1 MQPLQTQQ
9 KALSRRQRQR
19 IVAQTRRAEQRIG
32 RGLRNA
38 ARKFFRAQ
46 AKRVI
51 KIWMDSGGYLSST
64 AEGEYKDPASAMFGT
79 GEDVRAV
86 AMSRPYVLEM
96 TVTALNAAGELVGAS
111 SILGTDPMVLA
122 LTDQSAQRV
131 VRINDATRRGVQ
143 RTITLGQA
151 SGYSPYEIAYGSTA
165 TRRAGFRPI
174 RGMVEQLYQGRPECI
189 ARTEMAYSNN
199 GASLHRFNQMGL
211 GDVEVSDG
219 PGCALTHHVQGLKPG
234 ESSAEDINGR
244 VIPMKEANAWQV
256 AHPNCRRVFLPLRR
270 APSRPRA
277 RSQPP
282 SSFVTGALTNAQRA
296 RAARDMARTRV
307 TRPPTPPAP
316 SQVIE

>member
-1 MQPLQTQQ
+1 MQPLPTQQ
-9 KALSRRQRQR
+9 KALSRGQRQR
-19 IVAQTRRAEQRIG
+19 IVAQTRRSEQVIG

-51 KIWMDSGGYLSST
+51 KIWIDADGYLSST
-64 AEGEYKDPASAMFGT
+64 AEGEYKDPAQAMFGT

-96 TVTALNAAGELVGAS
+96 TVTSLNSAGELVGAED
-111 SILGTDPMVLA
+111 SILGTDPMVLS

-131 VRINDATRRGVQ
+131 VQINDATQRAVQ
-143 RTITLGQA
+143 RAITRGQA
-151 SGYSPYEIAYGSTA
+151 AGYSPYEIAYGSTA
-165 TRRAGFRPI
+165 TRADEFRPLQSL
-174 RGMVEQLYQGRPECI
+174 VELLYNGRPECI

-199 GASLHRFNQMGL
+199 GAALYRFNQMGL
-211 GDVEVSDG
+211 GNVEVSDG

-234 ESSAEDINGR
+234 QSSSDDINGR
-244 VIPMKEANAWQV
+244 MITIKEANAWQL
-256 AHPNCRRVFLPLRR
+256 AHPNCRRVFLPLAR

-282 SSFVTGALTNAQRA
+282 EAFVTQALTANERA
-296 RAARDMARTRV
+296 RAAREMAQTRV
-307 TRPPTPPAP
+307 G
-316 SQVIE
+316 

>member
-1 MQPLQTQQ
+1 MQPLPTQQ
-9 KALSRRQRQR
+9 KALSRGQRQR
-19 IVAQTRRAEQRIG
+19 IVAQTRRSEQVIG

-46 AKRVI
+46 AKRVV
-51 KIWMDSGGYLSST
+51 KIWIDADGYLSST
-64 AEGEYKDPASAMFGT
+64 AEGEYKDPAQAMFGT

-96 TVTALNAAGELVGAS
+96 TVTSLNAAGNLVGAAP
-111 SILGTDPMVLA
+111 ILGTDPMVLF

-165 TRRAGFRPI
+165 TRKAGFRPI
-174 RGMVEQLYQGRPECI
+174 KGMVEQLYQGRPECI

-199 GASLHRFNQMGL
+199 GAALHRFNQMGL

-234 ESSAEDINGR
+234 QSSSDDINGR

-256 AHPNCRRVFLPLRR
+256 AHPNCRRVFLPLAR

-282 SSFVTGALTNAQRA
+282 ESFVTGALTAA
-296 RAARDMARTRV
+296 AAAAAAREMAQTRV
-307 TRPPTPPAP
+307 
-316 SQVIE
+316 E

>member
-1 MQPLQTQQ
+1 MQPLPTQQ
-9 KALSRRQRQR
+9 KALSRGQRQR
-19 IVAQTRRAEQRIG
+19 IVAQTRRSEQVIG

-51 KIWMDSGGYLSST
+51 KIWIDADGYLSSDT
-64 AEGEYKDPASAMFGT
+64 GGEFKDPAQAMFGT

-96 TVTALNAAGELVGAS
+96 TVTSLNAAGNLVGAS
-111 SILGTDPMVLA
+111 SILGTDPMVLF
-122 LTDQSAQRV
+122 LTDRSAQRV

-165 TRRAGFRPI
+165 TRKAGFRPI
-174 RGMVEQLYQGRPECI
+174 KGMVEQLYQGRPECI

-199 GASLHRFNQMGL
+199 GAALHRFNQMGL

-234 ESSAEDINGR
+234 QSSSDDINGR
-244 VIPMKEANAWQV
+244 VIPMKEANAWQL
-256 AHPNCRRVFLPLRR
+256 AHPNCRRVFLPLAR
-270 APSRPRA
+270 APSRRRA

-282 SSFVTGALTNAQRA
+282 ESFVTGALTAA
-296 RAARDMARTRV
+296 AAAAAAREMAQTRV
-307 TRPPTPPAP
+307 G
-316 SQVIE
+316 

>member
-1 MQPLQTQQ
+1 VPTQQ
-9 KALSRRQRQR
+9 KALSRGQRQR
-19 IVAQTRRAEQRIG
+19 IVAQTRRSEQVIG

-38 ARKFFRAQ
+38 ARKFFRSQ
-46 AKRVI
+46 ATRVL
-51 KIWMDSGGYLSST
+51 KIWIDADGYLSSDT
-64 AEGEYKDPASAMFGT
+64 DGEFKDPAQAMFGT

-96 TVTALNAAGELVGAS
+96 TVTSLNAAGNLVGAA
-111 SILGTDPMVLA
+111 SILGTDPMVLF
-122 LTDQSAQRV
+122 LTDRSAQRV

-165 TRRAGFRPI
+165 TRKAGFRPI
-174 RGMVEQLYQGRPECI
+174 KGMVEQLYQGRPECI

-199 GASLHRFNQMGL
+199 GAALHRFNQMGL

-234 ESSAEDINGR
+234 QSSSDDINGR
-244 VIPMKEANAWQV
+244 VIPMKEANAWQL
-256 AHPNCRRVFLPLRR
+256 AHPNCRRVFLPLAR

-282 SSFVTGALTNAQRA
+282 ASFVTGALTAA
-296 RAARDMARTRV
+296 AAAAAAREMAQTRV
-307 TRPPTPPAP
+307 G
-316 SQVIE
+316 